1 MLPSS
6 KPFHIDWNAI
16 SKQILRDIF
25 YTYSTYGAVYSLS
38 PKMYNVVKHLKK
50 VKEKRTPFW
59 KFRQVYKQKR
69 RKAHTSEFSKDKY
82 IIKALTINYIKF
94 NNVHP

>member
-6 KPFHIDWNAI
+6 KPFHIDWNVI

-25 YTYSTYGAVYSLS
+25 YTYSTYGAVYSLN
-38 PKMYNVVKHLKK
+38 PWMYNVVNQLKK
-50 VKEKRTPFW
+50 VKKTPFW
-59 KFRQVYKQKR
+59 KFRQVYKHKR

-82 IIKALTINYIKF
+82 IIKA
-94 NNVHP
+94 